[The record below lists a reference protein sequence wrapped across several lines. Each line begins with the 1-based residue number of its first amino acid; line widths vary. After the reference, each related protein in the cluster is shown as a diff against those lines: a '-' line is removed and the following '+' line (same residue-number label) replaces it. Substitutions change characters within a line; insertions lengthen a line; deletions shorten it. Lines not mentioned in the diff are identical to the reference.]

1 MHTLNS
7 KHTYTSMTHVISLW
21 NKLSHSNVITDPQT
35 RKMEILTNSTITYKL
50 ITVVCTA
57 VCL

>member
-7 KHTYTSMTHVISLW
+7 KHTLIHTLYTSMTHVISLW

-35 RKMEILTNSTITYKL
+35 RKMEILSKYITWSR
-50 ITVVCTA
+50 
-57 VCL
+57 